1 MKKKRGEPKKSAAV
15 IVKDRLGSKL
25 DFRINPELITNPEK
39 VIREMEEIVQKT
51 YDELQKKFRSRPPFR
66 RPWWPIRSAT

>member
-1 MKKKRGEPKKSAAV
+1 MKKKRDEQEESG
-15 IVKDRLGSKL
+15 LH
-25 DFRINPELITNPEK
+25 FQINPEFRKNPEK
-39 VIREMEEIVQKT
+39 FIKEMQEEMQKT